1 MVILLTIAG
10 TLTILAAVWALYNNF
25 RAWRLLEAVSGLLQ
39 ESMPIVEAFYQQQ
52 REAMKMMGGEPD
64 EDDEPGFGVNQ

>member
-10 TLTILAAVWALYNNF
+10 TLTLLAAVWALYNNF

-39 ESMPIVEAFYQQQ
+39 ESIPVVEAFCQQQ
-52 REAMKMMGGEPD
+52 AMLAQRNEGMEEEDEA
-64 EDDEPGFGVNQ
+64 GFGVNQ